1 MINHM
6 FFFIEIIIFV
16 VIAVSLSSLS
26 KRVRE
31 LEKKAGVLTQS
42 SPVRPVATPVSAVA
56 ESATPMPSM
65 SSAATPIELKPAT
78 PTAGESFAAWIKEDW
93 LVKLGAFMLLL
104 GFSWLTTYAFMN
116 NWIGPVGRI
125 VLGVVAGCAFMGLG
139 FYRMRQYVKQGGI
152 FLVLGSATVI
162 LTIFAARV
170 TYDFFTPFSALGIMF
185 LTAAFVALAS
195 VRYRVQSLALISMV
209 LAGLTPVLIH
219 SGQINNVGLF
229 SYLLLIT
236 LGTVW
241 VVAITGWRSLVFAV
255 LMIVSMYSAS
265 FWIFGSL
272 QTTSPLMMFAFA
284 FAAVFFVVGILG
296 ILKSSVKERKADLLV
311 AAGNGIFLLLWIKCG
326 ILPEWQTLIISAWM
340 IVFAGGGFMVFRVT
354 RQPAPFLLYAGVATM
369 FLAAA
374 TAIQLEGAAL
384 VIAFT
389 IEAAVIPL
397 LVYYLVRDLVL
408 AEGTGLLLIAPLI
421 LSTPYV
427 FRVLGWDSSSSFA
440 RSVSVLLVVAAAL
453 LFIGLFFRSRRAES
467 VTPLVLHNGY
477 IVVGLAFLYI
487 IIWGAFH
494 YFAPIGDVA
503 TMMSLVTYTL
513 IGVSTYFYGKLND
526 VKAVKTH
533 GGILLGFVVGRL
545 LLVEVWD
552 MEMGGR
558 IITFFLVGALLMA
571 TAFIG
576 RKKKIT
582 TTF

>member
-6 FFFIEIIIFV
+6 FFLIEIIIFV

-31 LEKKAGVLTQS
+31 LEKKAGVLPQS

-56 ESATPMPSM
+56 ESAAPAPSM
-65 SSAATPIELKPAT
+65 SSAAAPIELKPAT
-78 PTAGESFAAWIKEDW
+78 PTTGESFAAWIKEDW

-125 VLGVVAGCAFMGLG
+125 VLGIVAGCAFMGFG

-185 LTAAFVALAS
+185 LAAAFVALAS

-209 LAGLTPVLIH
+209 LAGLTPILIH
-219 SGQINNVGLF
+219 SGQINDVGLF
-229 SYLLLIT
+229 SYLLLMT

-241 VVAITGWRSLVFAV
+241 VVAITGWRSLVFAA
-255 LMIVSMYSAS
+255 LMIVSMYSVS

-284 FAAVFFVVGILG
+284 FAALFFVVGILG
-296 ILKSSVKERKADLLV
+296 ILKSSVKDRKADLLV

-340 IVFAGGGFMVFRVT
+340 IVFAGGGFMVFRAT

-408 AEGTGLLLIAPLI
+408 AESTGLLLIAPLI
-421 LSTPYV
+421 LSAPYV
-427 FRVLGWDSSSSFA
+427 LRVLSWDSSSSFA

-453 LFIGLFFRSRRAES
+453 FSIGLFFRSRRAES
-467 VTPLVLHNGY
+467 VSPLVLHNGY
-477 IVVGLAFLYI
+477 IVAGLVFLYI
-487 IIWGAFH
+487 IIWGGFH
-494 YFAPIGDVA
+494 YFVPIGDVA

-513 IGVSTYFYGKLND
+513 IGLSTYFYGKLND
-526 VKAVKTH
+526 AKAAKTH

-545 LLVEVWD
+545 LLIEVWD